1 MLSTIWGCATIS
13 DFLSPGW
20 LIAKGLSCRRASEW
34 LFKGLD
40 FECQPGQLLWLRGSN
55 GSGKTS
61 LLRILAGLSH
71 ADEGQLAYPT
81 KDMHAFRK
89 TLVYIGHT
97 NGLKDDLS
105 ALESLAFVARLHGRP
120 CDQEALGLALRRLAI
135 HHRRHV
141 VVRNLS
147 QGQRRR
153 VALSRLA
160 LERDAGL
167 WVLDEPFD
175 SLDAEGIE
183 AINGLLMEHLGRGG
197 GVVMTSHV
205 PLNLVSA
212 NVRQLQLGGPTAP

>member
-1 MLSTIWGCATIS
+1 M
-13 DFLSPGW
+13 
-20 LIAKGLSCRRASEW
+20 IAKGLSCRRAGEW

-71 ADEGQLAYPT
+71 ADEGQLAYHT

-105 ALESLAFVARLHGRP
+105 ALESLGFVARLHGRP
-120 CDQEALGLALRRLAI
+120 YDQEALSLALRRLAI

-183 AINGLLMEHLGRGG
+183 AIGGLLMEHLGRGG

-205 PLNLVSA
+205 PLNLVGA
-212 NVRQLQLGGPTAP
+212 NVQQLELGRGVAA

>member
-1 MLSTIWGCATIS
+1 M
-13 DFLSPGW
+13 
-20 LIAKGLSCRRASEW
+20 IAKGLSCRRASEW
-34 LFKGLD
+34 LFKSLD

-71 ADEGQLAYPT
+71 ADEGQLGFHT
-81 KDMHAFRK
+81 KDMHAFRNA
-89 TLVYIGHT
+89 LVYIGHT

-120 CDQEALGLALRRLAI
+120 FDKETLGLALRRLAI
-135 HHRRHV
+135 YHRRHV

-175 SLDAEGIE
+175 SLDGDGIE
-183 AINGLLMEHLGRGG
+183 AINGLLVEHLGRGG

-205 PLNLVSA
+205 PLNLVGA
-212 NVRQLQLGGPTAP
+212 NVRPLELGKDVAA

>member
-1 MLSTIWGCATIS
+1 M
-13 DFLSPGW
+13 
-20 LIAKGLSCRRASEW
+20 IAKGLSCRRAGEW

-71 ADEGQLAYPT
+71 ADEGQLAYHT

-105 ALESLAFVARLHGRP
+105 ALESLGFVARLHGRP
-120 CDQEALGLALRRLAI
+120 YDQEALSLALRRLAI

-160 LERDAGL
+160 LECHAGL

-183 AINGLLMEHLGRGG
+183 AVNGLLMEHLGRGG

-212 NVRQLQLGGPTAP
+212 NVRQFQLGGRSAL

>member
-1 MLSTIWGCATIS
+1 MLFTIWGCATIS
-13 DFLSPGW
+13 DFPGPGW
-20 LIAKGLSCRRASEW
+20 LIAKGLSCRRAGEW

-40 FECQPGQLLWLRGSN
+40 FKCQPGQILWLRGSN

-61 LLRILAGLSH
+61 LLRILAGLSQ
-71 ADEGQLAYPT
+71 ADEGQLAFHI
-81 KDMHAFRK
+81 KDIHAFRK
-89 TLVYIGHT
+89 TLVYIGHA

-120 CDQEALGLALRRLAI
+120 FDQETLGLALRRLAI

-183 AINGLLMEHLGRGG
+183 AINRLLTEHLGRGG

-205 PLNLVSA
+205 PLNLVGA
-212 NVRQLQLGGPTAP
+212 NVLQMELGRGVSA

>member
-1 MLSTIWGCATIS
+1 M
-13 DFLSPGW
+13 
-20 LIAKGLSCRRASEW
+20 IANGLSCRRAGEW

-71 ADEGQLAYPT
+71 ADEGQLAYHT
-81 KDMHAFRK
+81 KDMQAFRK
-89 TLVYIGHT
+89 ALVYIGHT

-120 CDQEALGLALRRLAI
+120 CDSETLGLALRRLAI

-205 PLNLVSA
+205 PLNIMSA
-212 NVRQLQLGGPTAP
+212 NVQQLVLGRGVAA

>member
-1 MLSTIWGCATIS
+1 M
-13 DFLSPGW
+13 
-20 LIAKGLSCRRASEW
+20 IAKGLSCRRAGEW

-71 ADEGQLAYPT
+71 ADEGLLAYYA
-81 KDMHAFRK
+81 KDMHAVRK
-89 TLVYIGHT
+89 ALVYIGHT

-105 ALESLAFVARLHGRP
+105 ALESLGFVARLHGRP

-160 LERDAGL
+160 LERDTGL

-183 AINGLLMEHLGRGG
+183 AINGLLMEHLVRGG

-212 NVRQLQLGGPTAP
+212 NVRQLQLGGRTAP

>member
-1 MLSTIWGCATIS
+1 MSSL
-13 DFLSPGW
+13 GW
-20 LIAKGLSCRRASEW
+20 LIARGLSCRRAGEW
-34 LFKGLD
+34 LFQGLD
-40 FECQPGQLLWLRGSN
+40 VECASGQLLWLRGSN

-61 LLRILAGLSH
+61 LLRILAGLSQ
-71 ADEGQLAYPT
+71 ADEGQISFRS
-81 KDMHAFRK
+81 KDIGVVRK

-97 NGLKDDLS
+97 NGLKDDLTAS
-105 ALESLAFVARLHGRP
+105 EALGFVARLHGRP
-120 CDQEALGLALRRLAI
+120 CDPETLGLALRRLAI

-183 AINGLLMEHLGRGG
+183 AINALLMEHLGRGG

-205 PLNLVSA
+205 PLNLMGA
-212 NVRQLQLGGPTAP
+212 NVRQLELGKGTAP

>member
-1 MLSTIWGCATIS
+1 M
-13 DFLSPGW
+13 
-20 LIAKGLSCRRASEW
+20 IAKGLSCRRASEW
-34 LFKGLD
+34 LFKSLD

-71 ADEGQLAYPT
+71 ADEGQLGFRT
-81 KDMHAFRK
+81 KDMHAFRNA
-89 TLVYIGHT
+89 LVYIGHT

-120 CDQEALGLALRRLAI
+120 FDQETLGLALRRLAI
-135 HHRRHV
+135 YHRRHV

-175 SLDAEGIE
+175 SLDGDGIE
-183 AINGLLMEHLGRGG
+183 AINGLLVEHLGRGG

-205 PLNLVSA
+205 PLNLVGA
-212 NVRQLQLGGPTAP
+212 NVQPLELGKDVAA